1 MIPLIVL
8 LVTLALP
15 AIARA
20 DGLPILGLALR
31 TGGVTSANGVFT
43 YTTRISGS
51 HTRLRLSERGRAIRT
66 TGFAGRFVVPVV
78 AYDGSSSG
86 LAADDRTLV
95 LIRPRRSFPQHRT
108 SLAIVD
114 PGSLAIRRHIDLRG
128 DFSFDAIAP
137 NGRWLYLIQYTSRVD
152 PTRYRVRA
160 LDARSGRLVPGDI
173 VDPHDRGE
181 AMHGNPITRVG
192 SVDGRWAYTL
202 YDGNGH
208 PFVHA
213 LDTARQTAR
222 CIDVPAFPPTANPW
236 SVKLQLVAGGSRLLV
251 SVDRRAL
258 ARIDTRTLSVLA
270 AGARRAARPR
280 ARGAG
285 HGTDAILA
293 VAAVFVLLAAAYGAR
308 RSIVQRA
315 PAAAGRAYRSRS

>member
-8 LVTLALP
+8 LGTLALP

-20 DGLPILGLALR
+20 DGLPILGLALN
-31 TGGVTSANGVFT
+31 TGGVTSVNGAFT
-43 YTTRISGS
+43 YTTRISGA
-51 HTRLRLSERGRAIRT
+51 HTRLRVT
-66 TGFAGRFVVPVV
+66 TGGRVIRATRLAGRLVVPVV

-86 LAADDRTLV
+86 LAADGRTLV
-95 LIRPRRSFPQHRT
+95 LIRPRTAFPQRRT

-114 PGSLAIRRHIDLRG
+114 PRSLTVRRRVDLRG
-128 DFSFDAIAP
+128 DFSFDAVAP
-137 NGRWLYLIQYTSRVD
+137 HGQWLYLIQYTSPVD

-160 LDARSGRLVPGDI
+160 LDARSGRLLPRDV

-181 AMHGNPITRVG
+181 AMHGNPITRAA

-202 YDGNGH
+202 YDGNGR

-213 LDTARQTAR
+213 LDTAHRVAR
-222 CIDVPAFPPTANPW
+222 CLDLPPLPSTANPW
-236 SVKLQLVAGGSRLLV
+236 SVKLQLASGGRLLV
-251 SVDRRAL
+251 TADRRAL
-258 ARIDTRTLSVLA
+258 ATIDTRTLSVVRA
-270 AGARRAARPR
+270 VPRRAARPR
-280 ARGAG
+280 TRAG
-285 HGTDAILA
+285 WAGGEAILA
-293 VAAVFVLLAAAYGAR
+293 AAAAIALLAAAYGAR